1 MPMVEVSNGGTAEI
15 PLALG
20 TGSSNV
26 YLSLSW
32 LEYMREARSVYVQT
46 KSSSLSVIAR
56 NTSYAN
62 AHNFTQGE
70 TVQIS
75 SLGNIADILVSGTG
89 SLYLRFIM

>member
-1 MPMVEVSNGGTAEI
+1 M
-15 PLALG
+15 
-20 TGSSNV
+20 
-26 YLSLSW
+26 
-32 LEYMREARSVYVQT
+32 EYMREAQSVYVQT
-46 KSSSLSVIAR
+46 KASSLSVIAR

-75 SLGNIADILVSGTG
+75 SLGNIGDILVSGTG